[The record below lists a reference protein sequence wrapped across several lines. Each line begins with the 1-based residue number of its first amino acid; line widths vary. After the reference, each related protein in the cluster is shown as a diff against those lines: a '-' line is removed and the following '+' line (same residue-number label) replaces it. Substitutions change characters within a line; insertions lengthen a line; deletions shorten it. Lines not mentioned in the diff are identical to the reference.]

1 MKAYNFLSYMS
12 YSTISITLVI
22 IALLF
27 IRGIL
32 GKWMSA
38 KHKYYLW
45 LILIIKL
52 IVPFTPNW
60 NGYNFNFINWFTKSL
75 VTNSN
80 TVIDKVGNNYSSI
93 SLIDNTKDYA
103 MSVNISNIYFFIFVL
118 WLLIC
123 AIILGFIFVNSFRFK
138 TRIIKSGYK
147 PDNKLNI
154 IIETCRK
161 QLKMKNNKFN
171 SLIIKGGHGA
181 FVVGSVKPYMIISQD
196 ICNEFN
202 DEEIKYVLLHE
213 IVHLKRKD
221 IMLKFIMI
229 IFCCIYW
236 FNPFIWIARAIM
248 MNDMELSCDEKVLS
262 SLNKKEIQGYGKTI
276 IKVLERFS
284 LNRHKG
290 IMLNIN
296 GSKKNVKKRIRNIAV
311 FSKETIRR
319 KFFAFLLL
327 VMTLLITIT
336 FIGVKTPFANDKFK
350 NLNSNVT
357 YKDFSKDFNGDKG
370 TFVLFNEQSNQYTI
384 FNKEGSEKRV
394 SPCSTY
400 KIVIALIGLDKEV
413 ISKTDNNI
421 SWDGKNYPFTE
432 WNKDQTLESA
442 MKYSVTWYFDKID
455 SRISRKT
462 LQECVDSLSYG
473 NENIR
478 TLDGQYW
485 IQSSLKISAIE
496 QVQFLKKLWSY
507 DVKFKKEDVD
517 FVKNSIKLIE
527 EDDMV
532 LYGKTG
538 SGSEN
543 NRDVNGW
550 FVGVLEKGNN
560 KYYFATN
567 IEGTDHID
575 GEKAKSIALSILKE
589 NNLINQVVKPQK

>member
-22 IALLF
+22 IVLLL

-32 GKWMSA
+32 GKWMNA
-38 KHKYYLW
+38 KSKYYLW

-60 NGYNFNFINWFTKSL
+60 NGYNFINFFSKSL
-75 VTNSN
+75 ITNSN
-80 TVIDKVGNNYSSI
+80 TIIDKVGTKYSSMP
-93 SLIDNTKDYA
+93 LIDNTKDYA
-103 MSVNISNIYFFIFVL
+103 VSVNISNTYSFIFIL
-118 WLLIC
+118 WLSIC
-123 AIILGFIFVNSFRFK
+123 VIILGFILVNSLRFK

-147 PDNKLNI
+147 PDNKVKT
-154 IIETCRK
+154 IIENCRK
-161 QLKMKNNKFN
+161 QLKMKNSRFN
-171 SLIIKGGHGA
+171 SLIIKGSHAA
-181 FVVGSVKPYMIISQD
+181 FVVGQVKPYVIISQD

-202 DEEIKYVLLHE
+202 DEEIKYILLHE
-213 IVHLKRKD
+213 IVHIKRKD
-221 IMLKFIMI
+221 IIIKFIMI

-248 MNDMELSCDEKVLS
+248 MNDMELSCDEKVLN
-262 SLNKKEIQGYGKTI
+262 SLSKNEIQGYGKTI

-284 LNRHKG
+284 LNTDKG
-290 IMLNIN
+290 IMVNIN
-296 GSKKNVKKRIRNIAV
+296 GSKKNVKNRIKNIAV

-319 KFFAFLLL
+319 KVLAFLIL
-327 VMTLLITIT
+327 VMTLLLTTT
-336 FIGVKTPFANDKFK
+336 FIGVRTSFAYDTFK

-384 FNKEGSEKRV
+384 FNKDGSEKRV

-400 KIVIALIGLDKEV
+400 KIVMALTGLNNGV

-421 SWDGKNYPFTE
+421 SWDGKNYPYTE

-442 MKYSVTWYFDKID
+442 MKYSVNWYFDKID
-455 SRISRKT
+455 SKISRKD
-462 LQECVDSLSYG
+462 LQECLNSLDYG
-473 NENIR
+473 NENILA
-478 TLDGQYW
+478 LDNQYW
-485 IQSSLKISAIE
+485 NQSSLKISAIE
-496 QVQFLKKLWSY
+496 QVQFLKKLWNY

-527 EDDMV
+527 EDGVV

-567 IEGTDHID
+567 IEGTDHIN
-575 GEKAKSIALSILKE
+575 GQKAKSIALDILKE
-589 NNLINQVVKPQK
+589 NNLINQVKKPQK

>member
-22 IALLF
+22 IALIS
-27 IRGIL
+27 IRGIF
-32 GKWMSA
+32 GKWISA

-52 IVPFTPNW
+52 IIPFTPNW
-60 NGYNFNFINWFTKSL
+60 NGDNFNFINWFSKSL
-75 VTNSN
+75 VTNAN
-80 TVIDKVGNNYSSI
+80 TAMDKVGNKYSSI
-93 SLIDNTKDYA
+93 PLIDNTKDYA
-103 MSVNISNIYFFIFVL
+103 VSANVSNVYSFIFIL
-118 WLLIC
+118 WLLIYV
-123 AIILGFIFVNSFRFK
+123 AILGFILVNSFRFK
-138 TRIIKSGYK
+138 AKIIKSGYK
-147 PDNKLNI
+147 PDNKLKI

-171 SLIIKGGHGA
+171 SLIVKDAHVA
-181 FVVGSVKPYMIISQD
+181 FVVGPVKPYVIISQD
-196 ICNEFN
+196 ICDEFN
-202 DEEIKYVLLHE
+202 DEEIKYILLHE
-213 IVHLKRKD
+213 IAHLKRKD
-221 IMLKFIMI
+221 IMIKFIMI

-262 SLNKKEIQGYGKTI
+262 NLNKNEIQDYGKTI
-276 IKVLERFS
+276 IKTLEIFS
-284 LNRHKG
+284 LNRHKS

-296 GSKKNVKKRIRNIAV
+296 GSKKNVKNRIKNIAI
-311 FSKETIRR
+311 FSKQTIRR
-319 KFFAFLLL
+319 RLFTFLLL
-327 VMTLLITIT
+327 VITLLLTIT
-336 FIGVKTPFANDKFK
+336 FIGVKTPFGNDKFK
-350 NLNSNVT
+350 SLNSNVT
-357 YKDFSKDFNGDKG
+357 YKDFSKNFNGDKG

-400 KIVIALIGLDKEV
+400 KIVIALIGLNKEV
-413 ISKTDNNI
+413 ISKIDNNI
-421 SWDGKNYPFTE
+421 SWDGNNYPFTE

-455 SRISRKT
+455 SRISRRT

-478 TLDGQYW
+478 TLDSQYW
-485 IQSSLKISAIE
+485 NQSSLKISAIE

-517 FVKNSIKLIE
+517 FVKNSIKLME
-527 EDDMV
+527 EGDMV

-567 IEGTDHID
+567 IEGSNNIN
-575 GEKAKSIALSILKE
+575 GQKAKSIAVDILKK
-589 NNLINQVVKPQK
+589 NNIIN